1 MDNFYLNAVLAE
13 IAPIVLGRHVSGIAA
28 YGMNLEVRLVAR
40 QVGQDGAL
48 VACLDPAGPGL
59 YHSKHVR
66 RARKQAR
73 AASETLAT
81 RFLNKLVGAELT
93 GISKE
98 PFDRIVRFEFRFH
111 DQRDVPADRPAA
123 FTLVLMLT
131 GRSANVYLED
141 DGGSREAMLPDR
153 GASDSARPAFEL
165 AADWKSIADKMTAGD
180 PQAEAYATDAQAE
193 AYATAISAR
202 YFGPGSPFSPTLK
215 SEFVFR
221 CQNAAPG
228 EAFASLLN
236 DLEQRPAPRVYS
248 RLPMEEVGKRP
259 MRVKTELLLSSIE
272 LAAASGLRRYEFDSF
287 SEAAHSYYRLAA
299 QAARFEGEHDG
310 LLKKLAAEMKKSRT
324 TLNAV
329 KADLEKFDDPE
340 KFKRYG
346 DLILANLATA
356 KIADGRVKLRDYYD
370 PDTPEI
376 EIEIGDSTS
385 LQKASSAFYLQYQKA
400 QRALK
405 ALRPRA
411 RSLEDRIRTLEE
423 MLAAVS
429 ADPIIDRVREIAA
442 KLEVLTGAR
451 RPRATRAEKKKDK
464 QGREVGRWFTTSDG
478 YEVVVGRND
487 RENDLITFRL
497 AGSQDIWLH
506 AADYPGSHVVIRN
519 PRREAV
525 PFQTIL
531 EAAEAAAFYSQ
542 ARKEGK
548 AAVHYTQKKFVSKP
562 PRSKPGLARLSS
574 FKTLL
579 VEPKRR

>member
-1 MDNFYLNAVLAE
+1 MDNFYLNAVVAE

-28 YGMNLEVRLVAR
+28 YGMNLEVDLVAR

-48 VACLDPAGPGL
+48 VVCLEPAGPGL

-98 PFDRIVRFEFRFH
+98 PFDRIVRVEFRFQ
-111 DQRDVPADRPAA
+111 DQPDVPADRPAA

-153 GASDSARPAFEL
+153 GAPDSARPAFEL

-180 PQAEAYATDAQAE
+180 PQAEAYAT
-193 AYATAISAR
+193 AISAR

-215 SEFVFR
+215 SEFLFR
-221 CQNAAPG
+221 CQKGAPG

-236 DLEQRPAPRVYS
+236 DLEQRPAPQVYS
-248 RLPMEEVGKRP
+248 GLPMEEVGKRP
-259 MRVKTELLLSSIE
+259 MRVKTELLLSGIE
-272 LAAASGLRRYEFDSF
+272 LASASGLRRYQFDSF
-287 SEAAHSYYRLAA
+287 SEAANSYYRLAA
-299 QAARFEGEHDG
+299 QAARFEREHDG
-310 LLKKLAAEMKKSRT
+310 LLKKLAAEMKKSRS

-329 KADLEKFDDPE
+329 EADLEKFDDPE

-356 KIADGRVKLRDYYD
+356 KIADGRVKVRDYYD

-376 EIEIGDSTS
+376 EIEIGDRTS
-385 LQKASSAFYLQYQKA
+385 LQKASSAFYLQCQKA

-405 ALRPRA
+405 ALGPRA

-429 ADPIIDRVREIAA
+429 ADPVIDRVREIAA
-442 KLEVLTGAR
+442 KLELLTGAR
-451 RPRATRAEKKKDK
+451 RPRAPRAEKKKDK
-464 QGREVGRWFTTSDG
+464 QGREVGRWFTTADG

-548 AAVHYTQKKFVSKP
+548 AAVHYTQKKYVSKP

>member
-1 MDNFYLNAVLAE
+1 MDNFYLNAVVAE
-13 IAPIVLGRHVSGIAA
+13 IAPIVLGRHVSGITT
-28 YGMNLEVRLVAR
+28 YGMNLELGL
-40 QVGQDGAL
+40 QQGGGAL
-48 VACLDPAGPGL
+48 VVCLDPVGPGL

-73 AASETLAT
+73 AATETLRT
-81 RFLNKLVGAELT
+81 RFLDKLVGAELT

-98 PFDRIVRFEFRFH
+98 PFDRIVRVEFLSQ
-111 DQRDVPADRPAA
+111 DQPDVHADRPVA
-123 FTLVLMLT
+123 FTLTLMLT

-141 DGGSREAMLPDR
+141 DGRNREAMLPDR
-153 GASDSARPAFEL
+153 GASDRARPAFDPTT
-165 AADWKSIADKMTAGD
+165 DWKSA
-180 PQAEAYATDAQAE
+180 AERMMAEDAQAE
-193 AYATAISAR
+193 AYATAISTR

-215 SEFVFR
+215 SEFLFR
-221 CQNAAPG
+221 SQDAAPE

-236 DLEQRPAPRVYS
+236 DLEQRRAPLVYS
-248 RLPMEEVGKRP
+248 RLPMEEVGSRP
-259 MRVKTELLLSSIE
+259 TRVKTELLLSSIE
-272 LAAASGLRRYEFDSF
+272 LAAASGLRRYQFDSF

-299 QAARFEGEHDG
+299 QAARFEREHDG
-310 LLKKLAAEMKKSRT
+310 LLKKLAAEMKKSRA
-324 TLNAV
+324 TLSAV
-329 KADLEKFDDPE
+329 QADLEKFDDPE

-356 KIADGRVKLRDYYD
+356 KIADGRVKVVDYYD

-423 MLAAVS
+423 MLTAVS
-429 ADPIIDRVREIAA
+429 ADPVIDRVREIAA

-451 RPRATRAEKKKDK
+451 RPRAPRAEKKKDK
-464 QGREVGRWFTTSDG
+464 QGREVGRWFTTADG

-531 EAAEAAAFYSQ
+531 EAAEVAAFYSQ

-548 AAVHYTQKKFVSKP
+548 AAVHYTQKKYVSKP
-562 PRSKPGLARLSS
+562 PHSKPGLARLSS

-579 VEPKRR
+579 VEPRRR

>member
-1 MDNFYLNAVLAE
+1 MDNFYLNAVVAE
-13 IAPIVLGRHVSGIAA
+13 IAPIVLGRHASGITAF
-28 YGMNLEVRLVAR
+28 GMNLEVDLEK
-40 QVGQDGAL
+40 GGAL
-48 VACLDPAGPGL
+48 VVCLEPAGPGL
-59 YHSKHVR
+59 YHTEHVR
-66 RARKQAR
+66 RVRKQAR
-73 AASETLAT
+73 AVTETLAT
-81 RFLNKLVGAELT
+81 RFLKKLVGAELT

-98 PFDRIVRFEFRFH
+98 PFDRIVRVEFRSE
-111 DQRDVPADRPAA
+111 DRAEIGPERLAT
-123 FTLVLMLT
+123 FTLVLKLT
-131 GRSANVYLED
+131 GRSANVYLEG

-153 GASDSARPAFEL
+153 GASDSARPAFDL
-165 AADWKSIADKMTAGD
+165 AADWKSIAKKMTAG
-180 PQAEAYATDAQAE
+180 DAQAE

-215 SEFVFR
+215 SEFLFR
-221 CQNAAPG
+221 CKKGAPG

-236 DLEQRPAPRVYS
+236 DLEQRPAPQVYS
-248 RLPMEEVGKRP
+248 GLPMEEVGKRP
-259 MRVKTELLLSSIE
+259 MRVKTELLLSGIE
-272 LAAASGLRRYEFDSF
+272 LASASGLRRYQFDSF
-287 SEAAHSYYRLAA
+287 SEAANSYYRLAA
-299 QAARFEGEHDG
+299 QAARFEREHDG
-310 LLKKLAAEMKKSRT
+310 LLKKLAAEMKKSRS

-329 KADLEKFDDPE
+329 EADLEKFDDPE

-356 KIADGRVKLRDYYD
+356 KIADGRVKVRDYYD

-376 EIEIGDSTS
+376 EIEIGDRTS
-385 LQKASSAFYLQYQKA
+385 LQKASSAFYLQCQKA

-405 ALRPRA
+405 ALGPRA

-423 MLAAVS
+423 MRTAVS
-429 ADPIIDRVREIAA
+429 ADPVIDRVREIAA
-442 KLEVLTGAR
+442 KLELLTGAR
-451 RPRATRAEKKKDK
+451 RPRAPRAEKKKDK
-464 QGREVGRWFTTSDG
+464 QGREVGRWFTTADG

-548 AAVHYTQKKFVSKP
+548 AAVHYTQKKYVSKP